1 MPLILGFP
9 VIGSSSRHHSYST
22 SVQTGLVS
30 SARVHCA
37 ALGKRGPLNASTG
50 HRSPVSALVHKCT
63 TQNTNT
69 HACACCTQVLV
80 AESTKIQHFDPRVL
94 KLSSPKPTP
103 PHFFLIFSK
112 FCKFFCVFNFMNF
125 FCFKFLP
132 LFFIVF
138 QKKFHFFVLTEFL
151 TFFWSPNTT
160 PLCFTELQTTMNLR
174 RTG

>member
-1 MPLILGFP
+1 MVSDGHMPLILGFP

-125 FCFKFLP
+125 FFVLNFC
-132 LFFIVF
+132 LFF
-138 QKKFHFFVLTEFL
+138 L
-151 TFFWSPNTT
+151 
-160 PLCFTELQTTMNLR
+160 
-174 RTG
+174 